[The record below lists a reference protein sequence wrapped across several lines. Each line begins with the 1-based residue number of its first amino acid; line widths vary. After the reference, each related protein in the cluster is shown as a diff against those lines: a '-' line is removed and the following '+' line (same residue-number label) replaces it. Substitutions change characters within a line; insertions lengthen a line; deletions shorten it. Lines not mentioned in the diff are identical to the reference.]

1 MHGFRSGLSVLA
13 LAVLACHRSAPV
25 SQQVSPA
32 AAVAPDAARDSIQRI
47 NDRMEAAVLA
57 RIAGREREPASL
69 VFSNIT
75 LPHLRGVPAAN
86 FVAIMN
92 AGYAKALGVT
102 CTHCHVAGN
111 FASDAKRP
119 KRAAREMAMMHFG
132 INQQLLKMENLATQ
146 PPEDRFIN
154 CMTCHRGAVNP
165 RSPG

>member
-1 MHGFRSGLSVLA
+1 MGALRSAQCLLA
-13 LAVLACHRSAPV
+13 VAVLACHRSAPV
-25 SQQVSPA
+25 PQQVSPPAA
-32 AAVAPDAARDSIQRI
+32 AAVDAARDSIQRI

-57 RIAGREREPASL
+57 RIAGHEREPASQ

-75 LPHLRGVPAAN
+75 LPHLRNVPAAN
-86 FVAIMN
+86 LVGIVN
-92 AGYAKALGVT
+92 GGYAKALGVT

-111 FASDAKRP
+111 FASDDKRP
-119 KRAAREMAMMHFG
+119 KRAEREMAMMHFG

-146 PPEDRFIN
+146 PPQDRFIN